1 MKRKADMLKHFVEE
15 FAADHG
21 DQKLFHRYNKMIL
34 AV

>member
-1 MKRKADMLKHFVEE
+1 MLKYFVEE